1 MEIAGTSNAA
11 SAYAPSS
18 LGQGLVAS
26 SSAAKSANSSSSA
39 TSQPIDQFTPGTRH
53 RPKKGKG
60 NYKKPRVRPP
70 PSNKLD
76 QEQLQAHHAL
86 LKRLDQERMAS
97 AIRKTQMYLPGAP
110 MPLPALAA
118 AKLATPT
125 SPPIEASAPLATE
138 APVTSAAETTA
149 QSAATGAVAQN
160 PPVVNVG
167 PGQLDITA
175 EMQPKPSTES
185 SGILGTALGVGLA
198 ASELTAYIA
207 RDSLNPLVGAKIIG
221 EAAVNA
227 APAVLDGALWAA
239 PKVVDG
245 AAWLGPKAVDTVVT
259 RGPQAV
265 DAALWLGPKIVEGTT
280 DFIANAPGYLQTGV
294 NGLQTAG
301 DAVVNA
307 AQVSTNAVVEATPV
321 AIQGAQ
327 DFATFVQ
334 NFQLPSGST
343 PTDSSPFTLSNI
355 ASDPGGAVVAA
366 VTNPAAAGVAVADAL
381 GTTPVVLAQGTQD
394 VATSVGS
401 ALGL

>member
-11 SAYAPSS
+11 TTYASNTSARNGITATIPKPS
-18 LGQGLVAS
+18 AS
-26 SSAAKSANSSSSA
+26 SGSSIP
-39 TSQPIDQFTPGTRH
+39 QPIDQFTPGTRH

-76 QEQLQAHHAL
+76 QEQLQSHHAL
-86 LKRLDQERMAS
+86 RKRLDQERMTS

-118 AKLATPT
+118 TQFPAPT
-125 SPPIEASAPLATE
+125 IPPIEASVSPATE
-138 APVTSAAETTA
+138 VPATSAAETTT
-149 QSAATGAVAQN
+149 QSTATGAGVQD
-160 PPVVNVG
+160 PLTVNVG

-175 EMQPKPSTES
+175 TMLEKESPES

-207 RDSLNPLVGAKIIG
+207 RDSLNPLVGAQIIG
-221 EAAVNA
+221 EAAVDA

-245 AAWLGPKAVDTVVT
+245 AVWLGPKAVDAAVT

-265 DAALWLGPKIVEGTT
+265 DGALWLGPKIVEGTT

-307 AQVSTNAVVEATPV
+307 AQVSATAVVEATPV

-334 NFQLPSGST
+334 NYQLPSGNT
-343 PTDSSPFTLSNI
+343 PADSSPFALSSI

-366 VTNPAAAGVAVADAL
+366 VSDPVAASAAVADAL
-381 GTTPVVLAQGTQD
+381 ATTPTALSEGTQD
-394 VATSVGS
+394 VVTSVGN
-401 ALGL
+401 LFG